1 MADIQQIYKENYSDM
16 PFDDFARRY
25 HQKFYSDMPFDA
37 FSQKAG
43 FGKQAQTEAAPAPGK
58 TQGESAVRGLAQGL
72 TLGFQ
77 DEMAGAGSQSPL
89 PGADA
94 VSKTTLGALSAPD
107 VIGGLLRRALG
118 GGSAQAQTAERD
130 RQRSENAQAQKD
142 NPWSYTGGNVAG
154 AIATAV
160 PTAGLA
166 AAPTLGGQVV
176 RGAALGAGY
185 GGVQGAGESKE
196 MADVPYE
203 AAKGAIT
210 GGLVG
215 AAVPAALAGA
225 RRLVSPAPV
234 NAARQPYVDTLR
246 NEGVE
251 LSAGQ
256 ATGSKPLLWTESTL
270 SDLPLGGGRAFA
282 ERQGEQ
288 FTRAALRRAGIDAP
302 RATPDV
308 LDDALTR
315 MGQQFDDLASRNTIR
330 PDRQLASDLGAAI
343 RDYDALV
350 GPSQRAPVLNNTIQ
364 DIVQTIQQNG
374 GSIPG
379 EFYQAARSRLDRMA
393 RSSRNDPQLQEA
405 LFGIRNALDDAMER
419 GLRAANSPDLGAW
432 REVRSQYRNFIP
444 IERAATGAGAET
456 AQGILSPSQLK
467 NAVASQNRRAYAR
480 GQGDLADL
488 VRAGEAVMKP
498 LPNSGTAQ
506 RTMYGG
512 LLAGGAAS
520 MGPGALMYALAG
532 PAAGRALLNPRVSRA
547 LNNQIMVGPASDT
560 TQQLVRALMSAPAGQ
575 QLIAN
580 NR

>member
-37 FSQKAG
+37 FAQKAG

-89 PGADA
+89 PGAAA

-130 RQRSENAQAQKD
+130 RQRSENVQAQKD

-154 AIATAV
+154 AIAMAV

-176 RGAALGAGY
+176 RGGLLGAAY
-185 GGVQGAGESKE
+185 GGVQGVGEAKE

-203 AAKGAIT
+203 AIKGAGV
-210 GGLVG
+210 GGAVG
-215 AAVPAALAGA
+215 VAAPAILAGA

-270 SDLPLGGGRAFA
+270 SDLPFGGGKAFA

-288 FTRAALRRAGIDAP
+288 FVSAAFKKAGLNAS

-308 LDDALTR
+308 IDDGYRTL
-315 MGQQFDDLASRNTIR
+315 GQQFNNLTGSHDVLVGRK
-330 PDRQLASDLGAAI
+330 LASDLGSAM
-343 RDYDALV
+343 RNYESV
-350 GPSQRAPVLNNTIQ
+350 TGQSVRAPIVENRVQ
-364 DIVQTIQQNG
+364 DIIAAAQQNG
-374 GSIPG
+374 GKIPG
-379 EFYQAARSRLDRMA
+379 KLYQSMRSELSTQARNTSNPELKNA
-393 RSSRNDPQLQEA
+393 LSS
-405 LFGIRNALDDAMER
+405 IRNALDDAMEVT
-419 GLRAANSPDLGAW
+419 LRAKGSPDAGKFGEL
-432 REVRSQYRNFIP
+432 RRQYANFLRI
-444 IERAATGAGAET
+444 ADASAMAGSET
-456 AQGILSPSQLK
+456 AQGIFSPSQLRS
-467 NAVASQNRRAYAR
+467 VLASADKKGYAR
-480 GQGDLADL
+480 GRGDLAEL
-488 VRAGEAVMKP
+488 ARAGEAVMKP

-547 LNNQIMVGPASDT
+547 LNNQIMAGPASDT